1 MGVSGQRHAP
11 AALTPGKETRYPLY
25 RRFGEPQGRSMW
37 LRKISPSPRF
47 DPRTDQ
53 PVASRYN
60 CPLLL
65 DYTIALSKCNTNI
78 TKLLI
83 RKLYSRKGNFY
94 SFTLKYLLYSRS
106 QNTQICVATL
116 QHPTVCVTI
125 YLNNGVDCFL
135 QQRKA
140 AIQLHKVHMLFCL
153 CERQ

>member
-1 MGVSGQRHAP
+1 MGVSGQRHAT

-65 DYTIALSKCNTNI
+65 DYTIALYKCNTI
-78 TKLLI
+78 FLI

-116 QHPTVCVTI
+116 QHSTVCVTI
-125 YLNNGVDCFL
+125 HLNNRVDCFL
-135 QQRKA
+135 PQRKA